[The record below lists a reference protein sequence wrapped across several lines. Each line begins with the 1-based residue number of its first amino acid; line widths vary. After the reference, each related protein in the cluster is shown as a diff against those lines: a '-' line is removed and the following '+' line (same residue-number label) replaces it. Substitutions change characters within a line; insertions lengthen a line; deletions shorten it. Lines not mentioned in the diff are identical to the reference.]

1 MYKIGYRS
9 TTSSG
14 DTKYGRVRVCR
25 GEQRGEQLRVKEV
38 AISKNAREG
47 GVKGRRSDDFQEEE
61 FGELNAVI
69 DTTIRIPELRAE
81 S

>member
-1 MYKIGYRS
+1 MYKMGYRS

-25 GEQRGEQLRVKEV
+25 GEQREEQLSVKEV

-47 GVKGRRSDDFQEEE
+47 V
-61 FGELNAVI
+61 
-69 DTTIRIPELRAE
+69 
-81 S
+81 